1 MIQANHAGQTPKIHA
16 TAFVHP
22 SAVVI
27 GNVVIGKK
35 VFVGPNAV
43 IRSDEPGACG
53 NVESIIIEGE
63 VNIQDCVVIHASGGS
78 RVRIG
83 KGASLA
89 HGSVVHGPCDVGE
102 NCFIGFR
109 SVVFKACLE
118 RGVVV
123 QHQALVEGVALP
135 EGIHVPSMTSVQSEC
150 DVKRLAPATSELTAF
165 ADQVRKTNIF
175 LAESSL
181 KRAS

>member
-1 MIQANHAGQTPKIHA
+1 MIHSNHAGQAPKIHA

-27 GNVVIGKK
+27 GNVVIGEK

-43 IRSDEPGACG
+43 IRSDEPGSCG
-53 NVESIIIEGE
+53 KVEAIVIEKE
-63 VNIQDCVVIHASGGS
+63 VNIQDCAVIHATGGS
-78 RVRIG
+78 RVRIR
-83 KGASLA
+83 KGSSLA

-118 RGVVV
+118 KGVVI

-135 EGIHVPSMTSVQSEC
+135 EGIHVPSMTSVQSEN
-150 DVKRLAPATSELTAF
+150 DVRRLAPATSELTAF

-175 LAESSL
+175 LAESSRL
-181 KRAS
+181 RVA

>member
-1 MIQANHAGQTPKIHA
+1 MIHSNHAGQNPKIHA

-27 GNVVIGKK
+27 GNVEIGEN

-53 NVESIIIEGE
+53 TVESIVIEKE
-63 VNIQDCVVIHASGGS
+63 VNVQDCVVIHASGGS

-118 RGVVV
+118 NGVVI

-135 EGIHVPSMTSVQSEC
+135 EGIHVPSMTSVQNES
-150 DVKRLAPATSELTAF
+150 DVRRLSPASAELTAF
-165 ADQVRKTNIF
+165 ADQVRKTNVF
-175 LAESSL
+175 LAETSL
-181 KRAS
+181 RKQH

>member
-83 KGASLA
+83 KGAEIKDYVIIRTYENPVVIGEYVQINPFTVIYG
-89 HGSVVHGPCDVGE
+89 GSGVQ
-102 NCFIGFR
+102 IGNNVMIAPHCMIAAGDHDFR
-109 SVVFKACLE
+109 QTE
-118 RGVVV
+118 
-123 QHQALVEGVALP
+123 
-135 EGIHVPSMTSVQSEC
+135 
-150 DVKRLAPATSELTAF
+150 KRHY
-165 ADQVRKTNIF
+165 
-175 LAESSL
+175 
-181 KRAS
+181 